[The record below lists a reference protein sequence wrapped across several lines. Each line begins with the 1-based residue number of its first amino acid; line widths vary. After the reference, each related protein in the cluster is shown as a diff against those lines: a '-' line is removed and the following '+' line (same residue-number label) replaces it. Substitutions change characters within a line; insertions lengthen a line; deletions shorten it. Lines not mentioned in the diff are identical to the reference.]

1 MTTGIE
7 ATPLEVVVLEGEA
20 IEAQPDE
27 VIRYLGYPAGVTP
40 NPQIAE
46 RARQAAEEA
55 RGIARPRGI
64 FALYNVLSWNSH
76 SIALAGGDTF
86 VGPIGEFLGNS
97 ERVAVFISTAGSEVV
112 QLGDDAA
119 RRGDM
124 LGSLAFHA
132 LGAALAEAMA
142 DRLAAGLRI
151 RLAPGQALTLRYSPG
166 YCGISLQQQR
176 KIFRLVDAA
185 RIGVELLPT
194 LIMKPIKSI
203 SGLIGLGPEQ
213 AITAY
218 GNPCTLCPLTN
229 CAMRR

>member
-1 MTTGIE
+1 MSTGIE
-7 ATPLEVVVLEGEA
+7 AAPPEVVVLEGQP
-20 IEAQPDE
+20 IEAQPGE

-40 NPQIAE
+40 KPQIAE
-46 RARQAAEEA
+46 RAQQAAEEA
-55 RGIARPRGI
+55 RAIARPRGMY
-64 FALYNVLSWNSH
+64 ALYNVLSWDAR
-76 SIALAGGDTF
+76 SIALAGGETF

-97 ERVAVFISTAGSEVV
+97 ERVAVFVSTAGQEVV

-119 RRGDM
+119 QRGDM

-142 DRLAAGLRI
+142 ERLAADLRT

-176 KIFRLVDAA
+176 KLFHLLDAG
-185 RIGVELLPT
+185 RIGVELLPS

-203 SGLIGLGPEQ
+203 SGLIGMGPEQ
-213 AITAY
+213 EITAY
-218 GNPCTLCPLTN
+218 GNPCTRCPLVD